1 MPSIIRRV
9 SIARTREPAAT
20 SAGRGQHRLT
30 VDRRGHRAPQR
41 RVRNVPRRHGA
52 RTGPDGTGTGHRGRV
67 VHQRDGGPRAFG
79 GAPVPERLP
88 PKPIQKEIVRL
99 ARDPGYDVERIHA
112 YRRREYKSLDIGT
125 DTIRA
130 QSGLDRQR

>member
-1 MPSIIRRV
+1 M
-9 SIARTREPAAT
+9 
-20 SAGRGQHRLT
+20 
-30 VDRRGHRAPQR
+30 
-41 RVRNVPRRHGA
+41 
-52 RTGPDGTGTGHRGRV
+52 
-67 VHQRDGGPRAFG
+67 
-79 GAPVPERLP
+79 PERLP

-112 YRRREYKSLDIGT
+112 YRRREDKSLDIGT